1 MIHTGRMAA
10 PAPTPD
16 LLSLF
21 DPAVRAQPYPLY
33 ERVREAGPVQV
44 ADGLVTVFARYADCE
59 AVLRHPEARSDRR
72 HSALFARA
80 TASGDGAVPWVEET
94 PPFLF
99 LDPPDHTRLRRL
111 VSQAFTAR
119 RVERLRPSVERLVAD
134 LLDGVGEELEVV
146 EGLAYP
152 LPLAVIADLLGVP
165 REDTSRLREWSIV
178 LTRALDPSIALTGRP
193 PEGMAQRVAAMN
205 EFREYFSALTEQR
218 RREPRDDLLSAM
230 VAAEDGGDRLS
241 VEELLTTC
249 VLLLVAGHET
259 TVNLIANGV
268 LALVRHPDQLALLA
282 RDPELAPAVVEE
294 VLRYDPPVQLTARV
308 AGSGL
313 TVAGVDLPPGTLA
326 LLLLAAAGRDP
337 AVNPDPDRFDIRRA
351 APRHLAFG
359 HGIHF
364 CLGAP
369 LARLEAQIALAE
381 FARRF
386 PSARPADER
395 LRYRDAVTLRGLAE
409 LPLRTAG

>member
-1 MIHTGRMAA
+1 MIHTDAVAA
-10 PAPTPD
+10 PTSPPD

-21 DPAVRAQPYPLY
+21 DPSVRADPYPLY
-33 ERVREAGPVQV
+33 EQVRAVSPVPVAG
-44 ADGLVTVFARYADCE
+44 GLVTVFAGFDDCE

-72 HSALFARA
+72 RSAVFARVA
-80 TASGDGAVPWVEET
+80 ASPGGLPWGEQK

-119 RVERLRPSVERLVAD
+119 RVERLRPAVRELVTE
-134 LLDGVGEELEVV
+134 LLEAAGEEPEIV
-146 EGLAYP
+146 EDLAYP
-152 LPLAVIADLLGVP
+152 LPLTVIADLLGVP
-165 REDTSRLREWSIV
+165 REDAPRLREWSVV

-193 PEGMAQRVAAMN
+193 PEGIEQRVAVME
-205 EFREYFSALTEQR
+205 EFRGYFTELTDRR
-218 RREPRDDLLSAM
+218 RREPRDDLLSAL
-230 VAAEDGGDRLS
+230 VAAEDQGDRLS
-241 VEELLTTC
+241 TEELLTTC

-268 LALVRHPDQLALLA
+268 LALVRHPEQLALLA
-282 RDPELAPAVVEE
+282 ADPELAPGTVEE

-308 AGSGL
+308 AGEDLAVG
-313 TVAGVDLPPGTLA
+313 GVRLEPGSLA

-337 AVNPDPDRFDIRRA
+337 AANPDPDTFDIRRPS
-351 APRHLAFG
+351 PRHVAFG

-369 LARLEAQIALAE
+369 LARLEAQLALAE

-386 PSARPADER
+386 PAGRLADEEV
-395 LRYRDAVTLRGLAE
+395 RYRDTITLRGLAE
-409 LPLRTAG
+409 LRVRAGG

>member
-1 MIHTGRMAA
+1 MTHTGPMAA
-10 PAPTPD
+10 PATPD
-16 LLSLF
+16 LLTLF
-21 DPAVRAQPYPLY
+21 DPAVRADPYPLY
-33 ERVREAGPVQV
+33 AQVRDTGPIPV
-44 ADGLVTVFARYADCE
+44 ADGLVTVFARYGDCE

-72 HSALFARA
+72 RSVLFSRA
-80 TASGDGAVPWVEET
+80 AGSPGAVPWVEQT

-119 RVERLRPSVERLVAD
+119 RVERLRPSIERLVAD
-134 LLDGVGEELEVV
+134 LLDAAGDEFEVV

-152 LPLAVIADLLGVP
+152 LPLTVIADLLGVP
-165 REDTSRLREWSIV
+165 REDTPRLREWSVV
-178 LTRALDPSIALTGRP
+178 LTRALDPSLALTGRP
-193 PEGMAQRVAAMN
+193 AEGLAERVAAMN
-205 EFREYFSALTEQR
+205 EFREYFSALTELR
-218 RREPRDDLLSAM
+218 RREPRDDLLSAL
-230 VAAEDGGDRLS
+230 VAAEEGGDRLS
-241 VEELLTTC
+241 LEELLTTC

-268 LALVRHPDQLALLA
+268 LALVRHPEQFALLA
-282 RDPELAPAVVEE
+282 ADPAAAPAVVEE

-308 AGSGL
+308 AGSDL
-313 TVAGVDLPPGTLA
+313 TVGGVELAPGTLA

-337 AVNPDPDRFDIRRA
+337 AVNPDPDRFDVRRPS
-351 APRHLAFG
+351 PRHLAFG

-364 CLGAP
+364 CLGVP

-386 PSARPADER
+386 PAATPAVGE

-409 LPLRTAG
+409 LTVRTAG

>member
-1 MIHTGRMAA
+1 MTQTGPMAA
-10 PAPTPD
+10 TAPTPD
-16 LLSLF
+16 LLTLF
-21 DPAVRAQPYPLY
+21 DPAVRADPYPLY
-33 ERVREAGPVQV
+33 ARVREAGPMPV
-44 ADGLVTVFARYADCE
+44 ADGLVTVFARYEDCE
-59 AVLRHPEARSDRR
+59 AVLRSPEARSDRR
-72 HSALFARA
+72 NSVLFAQA
-80 TASGDGAVPWVEET
+80 TASAQGAVPWVEQT

-111 VSQAFTAR
+111 VSKAFTAR
-119 RVERLRPSVERLVAD
+119 RVEQLRPGVERLVAG
-134 LLDGVGEELEVV
+134 LLDDAGDELEVV

-152 LPLAVIADLLGVP
+152 LPLTVIADLLGVP
-165 REDTSRLREWSIV
+165 REDTPRLRDWSVV
-178 LTRALDPSIALTGRP
+178 LTRALDPSLALTGQP
-193 PEGMAQRVAAMN
+193 AEGVAQRVSAMN
-205 EFREYFSALTEQR
+205 EFREYFSDLTDR
-218 RREPRDDLLSAM
+218 RRRDPQDDLLSGL

-241 VEELLTTC
+241 LEELLTTC

-268 LALVRHPDQLALLA
+268 LALLRHPDQLALLA
-282 RDPELAPAVVEE
+282 ADPALAPGVVEE

-308 AGSGL
+308 AGTGLAVSGVEL
-313 TVAGVDLPPGTLA
+313 QPGTLA

-337 AVNPDPDRFDIRRA
+337 AVNPEPDRFDVRRPS
-351 APRHLAFG
+351 PRHLAFG

-369 LARLEAQIALAE
+369 LARLEAQIALAG

-386 PSARPADER
+386 PEATLAGEA

-409 LPLRTAG
+409 LRVRTS

>member
-1 MIHTGRMAA
+1 MAA

-16 LLSLF
+16 LLTLF
-21 DPAVRAQPYPLY
+21 DPAVRAEPYPLY
-33 ERVREAGPVQV
+33 QRVREAGPLQV
-44 ADGLVTVFARYADCE
+44 ADGLVTVFSRYEDCE
-59 AVLRHPEARSDRR
+59 AVLRHPDARSDRR
-72 HSALFARA
+72 DSALFAQ
-80 TASGDGAVPWVEET
+80 ASSAGEGAVPWVEAT

-111 VSQAFTAR
+111 VSKAFTAR
-119 RVERLRPSVERLVAD
+119 RVEQLRPSVERLVTD
-134 LLDGVGEELEVV
+134 LLDAAGDDFEVV

-165 REDTSRLREWSIV
+165 REDTSRLREWSVV
-178 LTRALDPSIALTGRP
+178 LTRALDPSLALTGRP
-193 PEGMAQRVAAMN
+193 PEGLEQRVAAME
-205 EFREYFSALTEQR
+205 EFREYFSALTER
-218 RREPRDDLLSAM
+218 RRAEPRDDLLSAM

-268 LALVRHPDQLALLA
+268 LALIRHPEQLALLA
-282 RDPELAPAVVEE
+282 DDASLAPAVVEE

-308 AGSGL
+308 AGDEL
-313 TVAGVDLPPGTLA
+313 AVAGAQLPPGSLA

-337 AVNPDPDRFDIRRA
+337 AANPDPDRFDVRRPS
-351 APRHLAFG
+351 PRHLAFG

-369 LARLEAQIALAE
+369 LARLEAQIALRE

-386 PSARPADER
+386 PGARLADEE

-409 LPLRTAG
+409 LRVRTSD

>member
-1 MIHTGRMAA
+1 MS
-10 PAPTPD
+10 APTPD
-16 LLSLF
+16 LMTLF
-21 DPAVRAQPYPLY
+21 DPAVRAEPYPLY
-33 ERVREAGPVQV
+33 ESVRRAGPLRL
-44 ADGLVTVFARYADCE
+44 ADGLVTVFARYEDCA

-72 HSALFARA
+72 GSAIFSRA
-80 TASGDGAVPWVEET
+80 TSAGEGAVPWVEST

-119 RVERLRPSVERLVAD
+119 RVERLRPSVERLVGE
-134 LLDGVGEELEVV
+134 LLDQAGEEFEVV

-165 REDTSRLREWSIV
+165 REDTPRLREWSVV
-178 LTRALDPSIALTGRP
+178 LTRALDPSLALTGRP
-193 PEGMAQRVAAMN
+193 REGIEQRVAAMN
-205 EFREYFSALTEQR
+205 EFRDYFSDLTERR
-218 RREPRDDLLSAM
+218 RREPQDDLLSAM

-268 LALVRHPDQLALLA
+268 LALVRHPEQLASLSG
-282 RDPELAPAVVEE
+282 DPGLAPGVVEE

-308 AGSGL
+308 AGSELG
-313 TVAGVDLPPGTLA
+313 VAGAEVPPGSLA

-337 AVNPDPDRFDIRRA
+337 AANADPDRFDIRRES
-351 APRHLAFG
+351 PRHLSFG

-369 LARLEAQIALAE
+369 LARLEAQIALRE

-386 PSARPADER
+386 PEARLAEEE
-395 LRYRDAVTLRGLAE
+395 LRYRDAVTLRGLVE
-409 LPLRTAG
+409 LRVRTRG